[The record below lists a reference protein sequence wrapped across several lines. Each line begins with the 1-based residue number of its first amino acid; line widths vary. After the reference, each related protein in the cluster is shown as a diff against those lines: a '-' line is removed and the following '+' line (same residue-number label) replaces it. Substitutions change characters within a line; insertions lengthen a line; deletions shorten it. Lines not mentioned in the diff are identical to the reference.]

1 LAERVHRS
9 IIIENKV
16 NYPLVG
22 AFVLILGAA
31 LVAGLLWLA
40 SGGALRK
47 KYDAYL
53 AIEDESVAGLNL
65 NAPVKYNGVTVGKVR
80 DIRLDPVNPQ
90 RVRLIFAIE
99 HGTPIKQDT
108 FAVLKIQG
116 LTGIAYVE
124 LAGGTREA
132 PPLLASAAGE
142 MPMIR
147 TKPSLSTRLEN
158 VLTTV
163 MEKLDSTTRNVN
175 ALLSS
180 DNRQAV
186 SSVLADLAKVSH
198 MLAERRDTMDSGIA
212 SAARTF
218 EHTAQVSAQLG
229 PTIERLDR
237 AARAVEKLGTEGAQA
252 SATAGKT
259 AESLGADL
267 KQFST
272 QTLPELQN
280 LLGELTALSASLRR
294 VSEQTERNP
303 SGLLFGHSPVPEGPG
318 ETTTG
323 RKQP

>member
-1 LAERVHRS
+1 M
-9 IIIENKV
+9 

-22 AFVLILGAA
+22 AFVVLLGAA
-31 LVAGLLWLA
+31 MVAGLLWLA

-47 KYDAYL
+47 QYDAYL
-53 AIEDESVAGLNL
+53 AIENESVAGLNL

-80 DIRLDPVNPQ
+80 DIHLDPANPE

-108 FAVLKIQG
+108 FAVLKTQG

-124 LAGGTREA
+124 LTGGTAAA
-132 PPLLASAAGE
+132 PMLIASAVDG
-142 MPMIR
+142 MPEIR

-158 VLTTV
+158 VLTTIV
-163 MEKLDSTTRNVN
+163 EKLDTTTRNLN
-175 ALLSS
+175 AMLS
-180 DNRQAV
+180 DENRQAV
-186 SSVLADLAKVSH
+186 SSTLADLAKVSH
-198 MLAERRDTMDSGIA
+198 MLAERRDTLDSGIA

-218 EHTAQVSAQLG
+218 EQTAQVSAQLR
-229 PTIERLDR
+229 PAIERIDR
-237 AARAVEKLGTEGAQA
+237 AARAVEKLGNEGAQA

-280 LLGELTALSASLRR
+280 LLGELSALSSSLRR

-318 ETTTG
+318 EAATEG
-323 RKQP
+323 KKP